1 MNFMESWRDF
11 LNNDL
16 LIEGRKENAAAMIV
30 KKINDPQLRSHLVD
44 TILNNII
51 AADPTSNKKYIE
63 WAARRMSEQARK
75 EEDDNYILTMR
86 QASENP
92 DGFFPGGPG
101 DKEYSPERLKM
112 IQGYTLLQRA
122 EGGYLT
128 NQERYLRDLDD
139 AKTNIENR
147 ARVIIT
153 NLKKYHKFA
162 ERNLMD
168 KNIDNYKEIYEWE
181 HEVYKAEKEE
191 RERDEM
197 KRREAGAK
205 ETTDY
210 LHDDDDYMIVRPRS
224 EDSSCYYGRGTKW
237 CISATQSRNYFAQ
250 YTGEGTGFYFVLFKH
265 TPQKDSF
272 KKMAMVFTAADSEP
286 SEVFDAADEPHD
298 PDSIRDAAE
307 LNILSKGIKEAFGG
321 QMKKMKGKSKVE
333 FYNETFDDVIDEYNR
348 LIKNRD
354 LRDDVPEGTE
364 DDAVGVPEE
373 SPLHGVL
380 LALGLDADDLK
391 RAENID
397 LVEEHI
403 SEIVSDHHMDIVGEG
418 IAHFENNPAGPSMD
432 DFQAEQ
438 DKYDFKYIHA
448 HFDEYEE
455 GQMYYS
461 GGMSIDAADD
471 IHEDFEEVDD
481 DEIEDS
487 FRKFI
492 EDLSIYPD
500 EIEVYKGQISVD
512 FRPDYDEVEGLNG
525 WINFLSRIDDYDERM
540 KKALDDDMAETIEFF
555 QDLGVIAA
563 GDVKLL
569 YQKFKDMDLDNFDID
584 IEDKDISIYK
594 TMKVTV
600 PMPAHLYKGLT
611 DGSAAWQTANRAD
624 ITKSAPLMAFA
635 NLINQRSTEYSDQL
649 IAELQQRLDMVF
661 NRLVQKAEAWL
672 PLLDNPPENPSKE
685 KLGLVVP
692 EYNIGI
698 YKTADNPVVTASG
711 LQIGYFLDV
720 RIETEDEES
729 YNESTVEM
737 VARFL
742 KILDKANLMDKVQV
756 RLQRI
761 IEDDV
766 VKNIIPQFEVEGE
779 EPQMDPITG
788 RVTSREE
795 RESDEYKKQQAV
807 DELGTMF
814 ESKNVSKNNAQYKK
828 MFDSWRSF
836 TKQ

>member
-1 MNFMESWRDF
+1 MNFMESWREF

-16 LIEGRKENAAAMIV
+16 LLEGRKENAAAMIV
-30 KKINDPQLRSHLVD
+30 KKIDDPRIRMFLIDFV
-44 TILNNII
+44 LNNII
-51 AADPTSNKKYIE
+51 TADPTPNKKYIE
-63 WAARRMSEQARK
+63 WAARRIAEVARK
-75 EEDDNYILTMR
+75 EIDDNYMLTMG
-86 QASENP
+86 QAINDPE
-92 DGFFPGGPG
+92 GMKPGGPG
-101 DKEYSPERLKM
+101 DKEYTPERMKI
-112 IQGYTLLQRA
+112 IQGYTDQQRLQ
-122 EGGYLT
+122 GGYLT
-128 NQERYLRDLDD
+128 NQERYLRYLDD
-139 AKTNIENR
+139 AKVNIENR
-147 ARVIIT
+147 VRVIVT
-153 NLKKYHKFA
+153 NLSKYHKYA
-162 ERNLMD
+162 ERNLMN
-168 KNIDNYKEIYEWE
+168 KNIDSYKEIYEWE
-181 HEVYKAEKEE
+181 HEVFKAEKEE
-191 RERDEM
+191 REREEM

-210 LHDDDDYMIVRPRS
+210 LHDDEDYMIVRPRS

-298 PDSIRDAAE
+298 PDAIRDAAE
-307 LNILSKGIKEAFGG
+307 LNLLSKGIKEAFGG
-321 QMKKMKGKSKVE
+321 QMKKMKGKSRVE
-333 FYNETFDDVIDEYNR
+333 FYNETFDDVIDEYDR

-354 LRDDVPEGTE
+354 IRDDVPEGTE
-364 DDAVGVPEE
+364 DDAPGVPES

-380 LALGLDADDLK
+380 VALGVDAADLK

-397 LVEEHI
+397 VVEEYI

-438 DKYDFKYIHA
+438 DKYDFTHVFA
-448 HFDEYEE
+448 HFDEYDEAR
-455 GQMYYS
+455 MYFD
-461 GGMSIDAADD
+461 GGMSLDADD
-471 IHEDFEEVDD
+471 IHEDYAEADD
-481 DEIEDS
+481 DVIEDS
-487 FRKFI
+487 FRKFL

-500 EIEVYKGQISVD
+500 EVEVYQGQISVR
-512 FRPDYDEVEGLNG
+512 FNPDYDEAEGLSG
-525 WINFLSRIDDYDERM
+525 WENFLSRMDDYDERL
-540 KKALDDDMAETIEFF
+540 KKAFGDDMAETIEFF

-569 YQKFKDMDLDNFDID
+569 YQKFIDMDLDNFDID

-611 DGSAAWQTANRAD
+611 GDTASWQTANRAD
-624 ITKSAPLMAFA
+624 ITKSASLMAFA
-635 NLINQRSTEYSDQL
+635 NLIAQRSTEYSDQL

-661 NRLVQKAEAWL
+661 NRLVQRADSWL
-672 PLLDNPPENPSKE
+672 PGLDNPPENPSKE

-698 YKTADNPVVTASG
+698 YKTAHSPTVTASG
-711 LQIGYFLDV
+711 LQISYFLDV
-720 RIETEDEES
+720 RLETEDEES
-729 YNESTVEM
+729 YNENTVEM

-742 KILDKANLMDKVQV
+742 KIIDKGDLMDKVQV

-766 VKNIIPQFEVEGE
+766 VKNIIPQFEEGGE
-779 EPQMDPITG
+779 EPQMDPVTG
-788 RVTSREE
+788 RVTSRSE

-814 ESKNVSKNNAQYKK
+814 ESKNVSQNNVQYKK